1 MRRIIPVS
9 RRNTTGTQRR
19 RSQSKRRQVR
29 SFYFTTGAGK
39 RIESK
44 EDGSLTVMC
53 QVGGNESLETYVHD
67 TLPRTM
73 SPWHVPLSRGLIIYQ
88 PITGLSTITHI
99 IILDTTKVL
108 QYPVAT
114 PGLFDSKY
122 NRFLIPRVG
131 TTECVKVTPDS
142 RVDKL
147 GLEHPEPVWA
157 LFAHQNAHRQQLRNY
172 PWINWCPPN
181 RLSTNEVSLSSER
194 SLTTGGVYYWRHR
207 RLSFHGTNWW
217 VSYPVRRSPCS

>member
-1 MRRIIPVS
+1 MSSRFRTHDFRIPEALGRRLQKIKTTVEQWNFNQCSQWLTRETPTMRRIIPVS

-114 PGLFDSKY
+114 PCLFDSKY
-122 NRFLIPRVG
+122 NRFLIP
-131 TTECVKVTPDS
+131 TDTSAPTK
-142 RVDKL
+142 
-147 GLEHPEPVWA
+147 
-157 LFAHQNAHRQQLRNY
+157 FA
-172 PWINWCPPN
+172 
-181 RLSTNEVSLSSER
+181 
-194 SLTTGGVYYWRHR
+194 
-207 RLSFHGTNWW
+207 
-217 VSYPVRRSPCS
+217 